1 MLQFGYRGVVPAIPR
16 STYHRLILGRW
27 LAPIECFQ
35 SADFAIGWQAG
46 TALPQAIAN
55 LMNTLKANQ
64 SLARNA
70 LSVEFSKLARKWL
83 SIVASKRFEDQETI
97 LATDCSYALRKLK
110 RHGFLAEISNLLAE
124 EPRIDPPGV
133 FSFDPPGRDF
143 YRFAGYC
150 EIELVELSE
159 EYSDWVLRPG
169 LFNNLVQTLGMI
181 TPWDFQDLQ
190 RLTLDNPEAM
200 DAVFDMYH
208 QICET
213 LSKAILDE
221 GTKAASTDL
230 DEEGKPTSDDHHSG
244 KEPDYNFETADDL
257 ATTTT
262 SKGGKKRGPKSGQ
275 SVPNACEK
283 RIFELRSKLRMDFPE
298 ILEVIQREFK
308 EEARV
313 RNKVANGNCPK
324 ITTAHHVDLV
334 CRAMQQQAKRDSQT
348 R

>member
-1 MLQFGYRGVVPAIPR
+1 
-16 STYHRLILGRW
+16 
-27 LAPIECFQ
+27 
-35 SADFAIGWQAG
+35 
-46 TALPQAIAN
+46 
-55 LMNTLKANQ
+55 MNTLKTNQ

-97 LATDCSYALRKLK
+97 LATDCSHALRKLK

-143 YRFAGYC
+143 FRFAGYC
-150 EIELVELSE
+150 ELELVELSE
-159 EYSDWVLRPG
+159 EYADWVLRPG
-169 LFNNLVQTLGMI
+169 LFNDLVQTLGMI

-190 RLTLDNPEAM
+190 RLTLDNPEVM

-221 GTKAASTDL
+221 GTKPVSADL
-230 DEEGKPTSDDHHSG
+230 EEEAKPISDDHQSG

-262 SKGGKKRGPKSGQ
+262 SKGGKKRGPKSGK
-275 SVPNACEK
+275 SLPSKCEK
-283 RIFELRSKLRMDFPE
+283 RIFELGNQGMDAPE
-298 ILEVIQREFK
+298 IYLTVCQEFA
-308 EEARV
+308 EGERV
-313 RNKVANGNCPK
+313 RYKARGYSFENPK
-324 ITTAHHVDLV
+324 AIKSEKCVEDALK
-334 CRAMQQQAKRDSQT
+334 AMVEQAKRDGKTS
-348 R
+348 